1 MHFFDI
7 VLDKIFDVLKVV
19 LDKFLP
25 PRLASVLVVATALI
39 TVLALLYLLNHQ
51 YLR

>member
-1 MHFFDI
+1 MHFLGI
-7 VLDKIFDVLKVV
+7 VLDKIFDALKGV

-25 PRLASVLVVATALI
+25 PKLASVLVVATALF